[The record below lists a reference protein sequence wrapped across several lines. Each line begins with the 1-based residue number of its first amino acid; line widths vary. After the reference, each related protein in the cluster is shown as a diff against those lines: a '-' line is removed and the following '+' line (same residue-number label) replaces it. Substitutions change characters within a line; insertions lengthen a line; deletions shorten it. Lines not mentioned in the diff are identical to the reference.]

1 MTRTDIL
8 SALADRLNKTLPP
21 NMDSA
26 TQARLI
32 RFMNQ
37 RQRRYL
43 TMPGLKHLREDTIP
57 LSTVASQV
65 TYALPNIAKIER
77 IFDPV
82 NMRTLYEMSKQ
93 DWRLVQPDTTIT
105 GIPEAFIWLGRGVVA
120 QQPSDASSL
129 FLKSTSAADTTQTA
143 YVEGVITGN
152 YPFSASVTLTGT
164 TAVNLSAAVTAA
176 IRVDKVYLSAACAGT
191 VTLLEDSGAGTELA
205 RITIGQTMTDY
216 CGLAFY
222 LTPSGV
228 IAYQVDITRA
238 ITDFSQATDVP
249 VLPEDF
255 HDLMILGPLADEY
268 QHLEDKRWSVAM
280 SEVTRRENEL
290 KYWLAETATGR
301 PFTLS
306 RAWQRPS
313 QLGSWFPA
321 GS

>member
-1 MTRTDIL
+1 MTRTEIL
-8 SALADRLNKTLPP
+8 TGLAARLNKTPPP

-26 TQARLI
+26 VQARLI
-32 RFMNQ
+32 AFMNQ

-43 TMPGLKHLREDTIP
+43 TMPGLKHLREETIP
-57 LSTVASQV
+57 LTTVASQV
-65 TYALPNIAKIER
+65 GYTLPNIAKIER

-105 GIPEAFIWLGRGVVA
+105 GIPEAFIWLGRSVVA

-129 FLKSTSAADTTQTA
+129 FVKSTSAADTTQT
-143 YVEGVITGN
+143 VTIKGVITGN
-152 YPFSASVTLTGT
+152 YPTEATVTLTGA
-164 TAVNLSAAVTAA
+164 TAVNVSASVSTW
-176 IRVDKVYLSAACAGT
+176 IRVDTCILSAACAGT
-191 VTLLEDSGAGTELA
+191 VTLNEDSGAGTELA

-216 CGLAFY
+216 TGVAFY
-222 LTPSGV
+222 LTPSSV
-228 IAYQVDITRA
+228 ITYQVDVTRA
-238 ITDFSQATDVP
+238 ITDFSQATDTP

-306 RAWQRPS
+306 RNWQRPS
-313 QLGSWFPA
+313 QLGSWFPG